1 MALQSGGGGL
11 AHLQHE
17 AHGILVLRI
26 LILVGRFAVGR
37 GIAFQ
42 KSITAP
48 RSAVASAT
56 RSYINYIYMRL
67 EWDERKN
74 RLNQKKH
81 GIAFSLAARVFADEC
96 RILEKDR
103 VDEETGEQRW
113 HAIGR
118 VGGAAIYIV
127 VHVYRGE
134 KDGEEIIRIVSA
146 RDANQR
152 ESGRYFQQA
161 AH

>member
-1 MALQSGGGGL
+1 
-11 AHLQHE
+11 
-17 AHGILVLRI
+17 
-26 LILVGRFAVGR
+26 
-37 GIAFQ
+37 
-42 KSITAP
+42 
-48 RSAVASAT
+48 
-56 RSYINYIYMRL
+56 MRL
-67 EWDERKN
+67 EWDDRKN

-81 GIAFSLAARVFADEC
+81 GIAFSLAARVFADES

-103 VDEETGEQRW
+103 IDEETGEQRW

-118 VGGAAIYIV
+118 VGGAATYIV

-134 KDGEEIIRIVSA
+134 KDEEEIVRIVSA

-152 ESGRYFQQA
+152 ERRRYFQQA

>member
-1 MALQSGGGGL
+1 
-11 AHLQHE
+11 
-17 AHGILVLRI
+17 
-26 LILVGRFAVGR
+26 
-37 GIAFQ
+37 
-42 KSITAP
+42 
-48 RSAVASAT
+48 
-56 RSYINYIYMRL
+56 MRL

-103 VDEETGEQRW
+103 IDEETGEQRW

-118 VGGAAIYIV
+118 VGSAAIYIV
-127 VHVYRGE
+127 VHVYRGG

-152 ESGRYFQQA
+152 ESRRYFQQA

>member
-1 MALQSGGGGL
+1 M
-11 AHLQHE
+11 
-17 AHGILVLRI
+17 
-26 LILVGRFAVGR
+26 RF
-37 GIAFQ
+37 Q
-42 KSITAP
+42 
-48 RSAVASAT
+48 ASAGT
-56 RSYINYIYMRL
+56 RCSAGIPAATGICACLRNRTYINYIYMRL

-81 GIAFSLAARVFADEC
+81 GIAFSLAARVFADER
-96 RILEKDR
+96 RILEKDHI
-103 VDEETGEQRW
+103 DEETGEQRW

-134 KDGEEIIRIVSA
+134 KDGEETIRIVSA

-152 ESGRYFQQA
+152 ESRRYFQQA
-161 AH
+161 AY

>member
-1 MALQSGGGGL
+1 
-11 AHLQHE
+11 
-17 AHGILVLRI
+17 
-26 LILVGRFAVGR
+26 
-37 GIAFQ
+37 
-42 KSITAP
+42 
-48 RSAVASAT
+48 
-56 RSYINYIYMRL
+56 MRL

-81 GIAFSLAARVFADEC
+81 GIAFALAARVFADEC

-103 VDEETGEQRW
+103 TDEETGEQRW

-118 VGGAAIYIV
+118 VGGTAIYIV

-134 KDGEEIIRIVSA
+134 KDGEETIRIVSA

-152 ESGRYFQQA
+152 ESRRYFQQA

>member
-1 MALQSGGGGL
+1 
-11 AHLQHE
+11 
-17 AHGILVLRI
+17 
-26 LILVGRFAVGR
+26 
-37 GIAFQ
+37 
-42 KSITAP
+42 
-48 RSAVASAT
+48 
-56 RSYINYIYMRL
+56 MRL

-96 RILEKDR
+96 RILERDR
-103 VDEETGEQRW
+103 IDEETGEQRW

-118 VGGAAIYIV
+118 VGGIAIYIV

-152 ESGRYFQQA
+152 ESRRYFQQA
-161 AH
+161 TN

>member
-1 MALQSGGGGL
+1 
-11 AHLQHE
+11 
-17 AHGILVLRI
+17 
-26 LILVGRFAVGR
+26 
-37 GIAFQ
+37 
-42 KSITAP
+42 
-48 RSAVASAT
+48 
-56 RSYINYIYMRL
+56 MRL

-74 RLNQKKH
+74 RLNRKKH

-103 VDEETGEQRW
+103 IDEETGELRW

-152 ESGRYFQQA
+152 ESRRYFQQA

>member
-1 MALQSGGGGL
+1 
-11 AHLQHE
+11 
-17 AHGILVLRI
+17 
-26 LILVGRFAVGR
+26 
-37 GIAFQ
+37 
-42 KSITAP
+42 
-48 RSAVASAT
+48 
-56 RSYINYIYMRL
+56 MRL

-103 VDEETGEQRW
+103 IDEETGEQRW

-118 VGGAAIYIV
+118 VGSAAIYIV
-127 VHVYRGE
+127 AHVYRGG
-134 KDGEEIIRIVSA
+134 KDGEEIVRIPERAATGVSA

-152 ESGRYFQQA
+152 ESRRYFQQA

>member
-1 MALQSGGGGL
+1 M
-11 AHLQHE
+11 
-17 AHGILVLRI
+17 
-26 LILVGRFAVGR
+26 
-37 GIAFQ
+37 
-42 KSITAP
+42 
-48 RSAVASAT
+48 
-56 RSYINYIYMRL
+56 
-67 EWDERKN
+67 DERKS

-96 RILEKDR
+96 RTMEKDR
-103 VDEETGEQRW
+103 IDEETGEQRW

-118 VGGAAIYIV
+118 VGGSAIYIV

-134 KDGEEIIRIVSA
+134 KDEEIIRIVSA

-152 ESGRYFQQA
+152 ESRRYLQQA

>member
-1 MALQSGGGGL
+1 
-11 AHLQHE
+11 
-17 AHGILVLRI
+17 
-26 LILVGRFAVGR
+26 
-37 GIAFQ
+37 
-42 KSITAP
+42 
-48 RSAVASAT
+48 
-56 RSYINYIYMRL
+56 MRL

-74 RLNQKKH
+74 RLNLKKH
-81 GIAFSLAARVFADEC
+81 GIAFPLAARVFGDEC

-103 VDEETGEQRW
+103 IDEETGERRR

-134 KDGEEIIRIVSA
+134 KDGEETVRIVSA

-152 ESGRYFQQA
+152 ESRRCFQQA

>member
-1 MALQSGGGGL
+1 
-11 AHLQHE
+11 
-17 AHGILVLRI
+17 
-26 LILVGRFAVGR
+26 
-37 GIAFQ
+37 
-42 KSITAP
+42 
-48 RSAVASAT
+48 
-56 RSYINYIYMRL
+56 MRL

-74 RLNQKKH
+74 RLNRKKY

-103 VDEETGEQRW
+103 IDEETGEQRW

-134 KDGEEIIRIVSA
+134 KDGEETIRIVSA

-152 ESGRYFQQA
+152 ESRRYIQQA
-161 AH
+161 AY

>member
-1 MALQSGGGGL
+1 
-11 AHLQHE
+11 
-17 AHGILVLRI
+17 
-26 LILVGRFAVGR
+26 
-37 GIAFQ
+37 
-42 KSITAP
+42 
-48 RSAVASAT
+48 
-56 RSYINYIYMRL
+56 MRL

-81 GIAFSLAARVFADEC
+81 GIAFSLAARVFADEF

-103 VDEETGEQRW
+103 IDEETGEQRW
-113 HAIGR
+113 HALGR

-146 RDANQR
+146 RDANQG
-152 ESGRYFQQA
+152 ESRRYLQQA
-161 AH
+161 AY

>member
-1 MALQSGGGGL
+1 
-11 AHLQHE
+11 
-17 AHGILVLRI
+17 
-26 LILVGRFAVGR
+26 
-37 GIAFQ
+37 
-42 KSITAP
+42 
-48 RSAVASAT
+48 
-56 RSYINYIYMRL
+56 MRL

-74 RLNQKKH
+74 RLNLKNH
-81 GIAFSLAARVFADEC
+81 GIAFPLAARVFGDEC

-103 VDEETGEQRW
+103 IDEETGEQRW

-118 VGGAAIYIV
+118 VGGAAIYIE

-152 ESGRYFQQA
+152 ESRRYFQRA

>member
-1 MALQSGGGGL
+1 
-11 AHLQHE
+11 
-17 AHGILVLRI
+17 
-26 LILVGRFAVGR
+26 
-37 GIAFQ
+37 
-42 KSITAP
+42 
-48 RSAVASAT
+48 
-56 RSYINYIYMRL
+56 MRL

-81 GIAFSLAARVFADEC
+81 GIAFSLGARVFADEC

-103 VDEETGEQRW
+103 IDEETGEQRW

-118 VGGAAIYIV
+118 IGSAAIYIV
-127 VHVYRGE
+127 VHVYRGG
-134 KDGEEIIRIVSA
+134 KDGEEIVRIVSA

-152 ESGRYFQQA
+152 ESRRYFQQA